1 MEKVRVVMTY
11 PDGTTKV
18 QEFDYNDE
26 TDLVVSQ
33 IRKSDIA
40 IKQQRDFLHNLPV
53 DFEEQKTMI
62 NDIIDAVAELGK
74 LVTATKGV

>member
-1 MEKVRVVMTY
+1 METIKVVMTY
-11 PDGTTKV
+11 PDGSTKV

-26 TDLVVSQ
+26 MDVIVSQ

-62 NDIIDAVAELGK
+62 NDIVDAVAELGE
-74 LVTATKGV
+74 LVAAKGV

>member
-1 MEKVRVVMTY
+1 METVKVVMTY

-53 DFEEQKTMI
+53 FSRSFRAI
-62 NDIIDAVAELGK
+62 CFVICIRNRHHHGK
-74 LVTATKGV
+74 MT

>member
-33 IRKSDIA
+33 SDIA

-62 NDIIDAVAELGK
+62 NDIIDAVAELGE

>member
-1 MEKVRVVMTY
+1 MEKVKVVMTY

-40 IKQQRDFLHNLPV
+40 IKQRRDFLHNLPV

-62 NDIIDAVAELGK
+62 NDIIDAVAELGE